1 MSYVNGTQHY
11 NLPQTVG
18 TDKRD
23 WADTNQAFADVDAAL
38 YQAVETAG
46 DASTAVAALDAQV
59 NGTGGVVERVSAAE
73 NDIDTVEASVAT
85 LQTTVANHTSQ
96 IADVRRDDQDMIT
109 AFNEPDA
116 TSDHAYS
123 VGDYFIYNDILYK
136 ATASIAVGA
145 TIVPNT
151 NCAATNVTTE
161 IKDNV
166 VDISGKQDKTDNSLT
181 TTSKQVVGA
190 INELNSDLPTK
201 LNKPTTISYTS
212 KRMIGTASSAT
223 NVKVPDPTMQLLL
236 DLGYTISNIV
246 ITSVT
251 VGAAGAV
258 TNTSYSDGVL
268 DITTSAVTAQDS
280 YSVLVTASYTIS

>member
-1 MSYVNGTQHY
+1 MSYVSGTQHY

-23 WADTNQAFADVDAAL
+23 WSDTNQAFADVDAAL
-38 YQAVETAG
+38 YQVVETAG
-46 DASTAVAALDAQV
+46 DAATAVAALDAQV

-73 NDIDTVEASVAT
+73 NDIDTVEGSVAT

-151 NCAATNVTTE
+151 NCVATNVSSELIQINNDLSKVGQWYRTGAGSETFTGNSWHVSANTLNNLEAGVYIVNVTCTLSVKGSFIFLGIGQSGDNYIE
-161 IKDNV
+161 IPDNQ
-166 VDISGKQDKTDNSLT
+166 GQL
-181 TTSKQVVGA
+181 
-190 INELNSDLPTK
+190 EFTK
-201 LNKPTTISYTS
+201 LINSSEPIASLGVN
-212 KRMIGTASSAT
+212 IFGEGTAST
-223 NVKVPDPTMQLLL
+223 
-236 DLGYTISNIV
+236 Y
-246 ITSVT
+246 IT
-251 VGAAGAV
+251 ALRIA
-258 TNTSYSDGVL
+258 
-268 DITTSAVTAQDS
+268 
-280 YSVLVTASYTIS
+280 

>member
-73 NDIDTVEASVAT
+73 NDIDTVEGSVAT

-136 ATASIAVGA
+136 ATAAITVGA

-190 INELNSDLPTK
+190 INEINSALADLIKTETITGTTDGTGILATTFSSTK
-201 LNKPTTISYTS
+201 KIIGVLCTTDYYYAIECKAGAYYNIAIKLSTDS
-212 KRMIGTASSAT
+212 TALA
-223 NVKVPDPTMQLLL
+223 N
-236 DLGYTISNIV
+236 
-246 ITSVT
+246 TSVECK
-251 VGAAGAV
+251 V
-258 TNTSYSDGVL
+258 YYL
-268 DITTSAVTAQDS
+268 D
-280 YSVLVTASYTIS
+280 

>member
-73 NDIDTVEASVAT
+73 NDINTVEGSVAT

-136 ATASIAVGA
+136 ATAAIAVGA

-190 INELNSDLPTK
+190 INELNSDLDDMQK
-201 LNKPTTISYTS
+201 NSF
-212 KRMIGTASSAT
+212 GSSVEIT
-223 NVKVPDPTMQLLL
+223 N
-236 DLGYTISNIV
+236 YSTISNLFTTPSDGYIAAFV
-246 ITSVT
+246 PHDVTGYIYVFTDTGLQIVT
-251 VGAAGAV
+251 VNNTGVAS
-258 TNTSYSDGVL
+258 TNGSTIFVRKGMKFYVHSNSGG
-268 DITTSAVTAQDS
+268 TAFF
-280 YSVLVTASYTIS
+280 YPIA